1 VDKSARLLC
10 LLAAL
15 ALPAAAREPLR
26 GPDVRDSD
34 GALVKR
40 VSTDPVVEVHD
51 VASRDARV
59 RVLVEKINGARAA
72 VLLFSGSRGATL
84 ISPEGRIGRGTGNVL
99 IRSRAL
105 LRSRGLT
112 TVVFDGPSDEA
123 DDLRWFQDSP
133 EFAADVGAV
142 IAHLRKNLGVPVWLV
157 GNSRGTISVANAA
170 SRPELPRA
178 DGVVF
183 SSTLFVGGRWAD
195 VFRLALERIDV
206 PTLVVHHA
214 ADACSATPPAQLA
227 EFSARLTHARPLL
240 VMLFE
245 GGAAQGGDPCG
256 ARQHHGFNGIE
267 AQVVAAIA
275 AWIAH
280 PACPPRALSDPAA
293 HATVAQCT
301 GS

>member
-1 VDKSARLLC
+1 VDKFALLC

-15 ALPAAAREPLR
+15 AAPAAAREPLS
-26 GPDVRDSD
+26 GPDVHDSD

-40 VSTDPVVEVHD
+40 VSAAPAIEVHD
-51 VASRDARV
+51 VASRDAQV
-59 RVLVEKINGARAA
+59 RVLVEKADGARAA

-84 ISPEGRIGRGTGNVL
+84 ISPEGEIGQGAGNFL

-105 LRSRGLT
+105 FRSHGLT

-142 IAHLRKNLGVPVWLV
+142 IAHLRKSLGLPVWLV
-157 GNSRGTISVANAA
+157 GTSRGTISVANAA

-178 DGVVF
+178 AGVVF

-195 VFRLALERIDV
+195 VFRFPLERIDV

-227 EFSARLTHARPLL
+227 AFSARLTHARPLL

-245 GGAAQGGDPCG
+245 GGTAQGGDPCR
-256 ARQHHGFNGIE
+256 AHHYHGYNGIE

-275 AWIAH
+275 AWIAR
-280 PACPPRALSDPAA
+280 PACPPAA
-293 HATVAQCT
+293 AP
-301 GS
+301 GSGSTIVRCSAS